1 LRVFEERMRE
11 LARRYLAGQPGGEE
25 RVRRQADEMKKL
37 FYSHLPEHEGMRIAL
52 DALECMWALHLDQQ
66 LAQRKML
73 RQLGFD
79 VPPDED
85 VGAEPP
91 PDFDARVAELARKCY
106 PGDPEGE
113 ARVRQ
118 DVEHTVR
125 FAYPNLPRGEA
136 MRIALSSVEV
146 FAAMGDAGLAGM
158 FLMPG
163 LGALGA
169 GVMPSGVVEEA
180 RKRTRRKCRGGR

>member
-1 LRVFEERMRE
+1 VFEERMRE

-52 DALECMWALHLDQQ
+52 DALECMWALQLDQQ

-79 VPPDED
+79 VPADEAAG
-85 VGAEPP
+85 VEPP

>member
-1 LRVFEERMRE
+1 MFEERVRE

-25 RVRRQADEMKKL
+25 RVRQQADEMRKL
-37 FYSHLPEHEGMRIAL
+37 FYAHLPEQEGTRIAL

-79 VPPDED
+79 VPPDD
-85 VGAEPP
+85 DAGAEPP
-91 PDFDARVAELARKCY
+91 PGFDARVVELARKCY

-125 FAYPNLPRGEA
+125 FVYPNLPRREA

-146 FAAMGDAGLAGM
+146 FAAMGGAGLAGM

-169 GVMPSGVVEEA
+169 GVALSGVAEEA
-180 RKRTRRKCRGGR
+180 RKWARPKSRGGR